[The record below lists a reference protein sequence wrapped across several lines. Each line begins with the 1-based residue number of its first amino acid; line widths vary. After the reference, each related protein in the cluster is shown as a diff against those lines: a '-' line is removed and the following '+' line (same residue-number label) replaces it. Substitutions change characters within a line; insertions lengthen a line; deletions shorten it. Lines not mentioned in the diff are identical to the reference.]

1 MSGYLW
7 FEYCELYLTRLE
19 TLDAYFTLCDTLPT
33 GTKKEKELKRVAF
46 DNLMM
51 TIKQKKDIEDELDE
65 IWPNQGVSPLP

>member
-33 GTKKEKELKRVAF
+33 GTKKEKELKRAAF
-46 DNLMM
+46 DNLMI